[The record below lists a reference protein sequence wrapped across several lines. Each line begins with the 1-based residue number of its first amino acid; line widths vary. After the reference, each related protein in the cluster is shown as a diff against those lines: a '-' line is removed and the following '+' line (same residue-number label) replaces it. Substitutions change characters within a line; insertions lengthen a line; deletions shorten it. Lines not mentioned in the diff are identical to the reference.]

1 MLTRLIRRLN
11 WARRGWSSTA
21 DRVYHDEVFKHAGYD
36 PTDSAYPG
44 SVTIRRFADLAAR
57 HISNGH
63 IVVDLGCGPGEIT
76 CELARRFPVSRFIG
90 VDHSATAIARAHAL
104 AQQTGLTN
112 VTFTVEDLNS
122 WVPAKSVDLVTMFDA
137 FHHVPDPEATI
148 ARLGAHTHRFFLIEP
163 AGNWYGGWEQSVNL
177 DWVAESLFLIR
188 DRLAAQLAPVA
199 PTSPKP
205 STMPP
210 PGEPVERR
218 YPLEDFER
226 MFAGYGLDVQG
237 TTAGIERYGTQPEA
251 ITPLRRDVG
260 DLTYRMFVE
269 LDVLLKAHDLDLG
282 AKHWAIYA
290 ERGREYP
297 RRLAPAPPAAH
308 APTTTPLAG
317 PYDATYIALDTPVSV
332 ASGAPCHVQIE
343 VTNRSW
349 RTWSS
354 EDVLPMYLSSR
365 VVDRRGTVVIPD
377 GPRAPWPRPVPPGT
391 SCAVYLTVHLPA
403 VPGRYTVHV
412 DGVHEGVTWFSQ
424 AGVPPLLFSV
434 AVTPP

>member
-21 DRVYHDEVFKHAGYD
+21 DRSYHDEVFKHAGYD

-57 HISNGH
+57 YISPGD

-90 VDHSATAIARAHAL
+90 VDHSATAIARAQAL
-104 AQQTGLTN
+104 AQQLQLTN
-112 VTFTVEDLNS
+112 IRFTVEDLID
-122 WVPAKSVDLVTMFDA
+122 WVPAEPVHLVALFDA
-137 FHHVPDPEATI
+137 FHHVPNPEATI
-148 ARLGAHTHRFFLIEP
+148 ARLGAHTDRFFLIEP
-163 AGNWYGGWEQSVNL
+163 AGNWYGGWQQSVNL

-188 DRLAAQLAPVA
+188 DRLAAQLAPVP
-199 PTSPKP
+199 PTPPGP
-205 STMPP
+205 STTPP
-210 PGEPVERR
+210 TGEPVERR
-218 YPLEDFER
+218 YPLQDFER
-226 MFAGYGLDVQG
+226 MFAGYGLDIQG
-237 TTAGIERYGTQPEA
+237 TAAGIERYGTQPEA
-251 ITPLRRDVG
+251 ISPLRRDVG

-269 LDVLLKAHDLDLG
+269 LDTLLKAHDLDLG

-290 ERGREYP
+290 ERGREFP
-297 RRLAPAPPAAH
+297 RRGVPAHPSGNGL
-308 APTTTPLAG
+308 TTTPLAG
-317 PYDATYIALDTPVSV
+317 PYDATYIARDTPASIT
-332 ASGAPCHVQIE
+332 SGAACQVEIE

-354 EDVLPMYLSSR
+354 DDVPPMYLSSR

-377 GPRAPWPRPVPPGT
+377 GPRTPWPRPVPPGT

-403 VPGRYTVHV
+403 VPGRYTVLV

-424 AGVPPLLFSV
+424 AGVPPLLLSV
-434 AVTPP
+434 EVTPP